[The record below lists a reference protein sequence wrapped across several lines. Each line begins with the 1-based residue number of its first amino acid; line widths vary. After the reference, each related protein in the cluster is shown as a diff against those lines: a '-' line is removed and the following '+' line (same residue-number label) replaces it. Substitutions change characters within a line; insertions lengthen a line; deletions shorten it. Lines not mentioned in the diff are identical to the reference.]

1 MTSNRWRVVSWPFFA
16 ALVAAPILVNCGKM
30 PNVPG
35 MPGKCTGDVA
45 SIEGIV
51 KTDWAAT
58 LKVDAKVGAQIK
70 GGLQAALNLKNL
82 AAEIDGQLKVACNGL
97 AKDLGG
103 GEGKDA
109 QEACKGA
116 LKVMGEVKA
125 KIGASAKFSIDIV
138 PPKCS
143 ASMSAM
149 ADCSGKCD
157 VQATGGKAEVK
168 CEGGEISGECGAKCE
183 GSCDLEAGGKCEGEC
198 GGSCDAEMKGSCSGK
213 CEGKCDGKDSKGA
226 ECKGTCEGKCTGGDV
241 KGECK
246 GTCKGGCQLKA
257 GGSCKGTC
265 SGKCSVE
272 MKAPK
277 CSGKLTPPK
286 VSAECSASCDAQV
299 SGKVECSPAKV
310 ALKIE
315 GSADASAQAK
325 FEGAIKNNLGAVL
338 KIAIGMKDRLEGV
351 AASGKAVIDGVQAA
365 AKAGAKGGAQGA
377 LAITACIAAPFT
389 AAFDAV
395 ASVKANVNVSVDV
408 KASASASGSAG
419 GKAGGLEPPAPGLAP
434 G

>member
-1 MTSNRWRVVSWPFFA
+1 MTSNRFRMISMPFFA
-16 ALVAAPILVNCGKM
+16 AMLAAPVLVNCGKLGNM
-30 PNVPG
+30 VPG
-35 MPGKCTGDVA
+35 GKCDVDVA
-45 SIEGIV
+45 NIDAIA
-51 KTDWAAT
+51 KADWAAT
-58 LKVDAKVGAQIK
+58 LKVDAKIGAQIK

-97 AKDLGG
+97 AKDLGAP
-103 GEGKDA
+103 EGKDA
-109 QEACKGA
+109 QEAGKGA
-116 LKVMGEVKA
+116 MKVMGEVKA
-125 KIGASAKFSIDIV
+125 KMGANIKIALDFQ

-168 CEGGEISGECGAKCE
+168 CEGGEISGTCDAKCE
-183 GSCDLEAGGKCEGEC
+183 GSCELEAGAKCEGEC
-198 GGSCDAEMKGSCSGK
+198 GGSCGAEMKGTCNGT
-213 CEGKCDGKDSKGA
+213 CDGKCDGKDSKGA
-226 ECKGTCEGKCTGGDV
+226 ECKGTCEGKCSGEI

-246 GTCKGGCQLKA
+246 GECKGGCQLKA
-257 GGSCKGTC
+257 GGSCKGSC

-277 CSGKLTPPK
+277 CSGKLEPPK
-286 VSAECSASCDAQV
+286 VSAECKASCDAQV
-299 SGKVECSPAKV
+299 SGKVECTPVRVGVKV
-310 ALKIE
+310 E

-325 FEGAIKNNLGAVL
+325 FEGAIKNNLGGVI
-338 KIAIGMKDRLEGV
+338 KIAVGMKDRLEGV

-377 LAITACIAAPFT
+377 LKITACIAAPFS

-408 KASASASGSAG
+408 KASASASGSA
-419 GKAGGLEPPAPGLAP
+419 KAGG
-434 G
+434 